1 MKFRDQKHKNKMLR
15 EYSEHNSLSKDYIL
29 QHVINRA
36 ETNNGSNVLSI
47 LEINLGYNNN
57 KRQILYKTYR

>member
-1 MKFRDQKHKNKMLR
+1 MLR

-36 ETNNGSNVLSI
+36 ETNNGSNVMSI
-47 LEINLGYNNN
+47 FQINLGYNNIRD
-57 KRQILYKTYR
+57 KYCTKHIDEAI

>member
-1 MKFRDQKHKNKMLR
+1 MLHG
-15 EYSEHNSLSKDYIL
+15 YSEHNSPSKDYIL

-47 LEINLGYNNN
+47 LQINLDYNNIRD
-57 KRQILYKTYR
+57 KYCTKYIDEAI